1 MARNSVFEYIFKNLP
16 TIRRIPREA
25 QGATATF
32 RPTMRD
38 YALPVPSYRD
48 HLDTLYDQRLRE
60 DSRDLLAD
68 MFKNDPDVSAAVGG
82 YLTMADTRLT
92 MVVRDDKDHIDV
104 DATEKLQKIVRTLTR
119 QTDFKNGFVL
129 KPNLQMFCQELR
141 WMLLLRGAI
150 GAELIFDSSFI
161 PQRIQQVDMKSIFW
175 FEQESGIYKPQ
186 QRLFNGAAQGFIDLD
201 IPTFFVAYHRRDVT
215 DIYPK
220 SDFVSVINTAA
231 ARQLVIN
238 ELFRIMQ
245 VSGFPRISLKVLE
258 DVLVKNAPVAIRD
271 DANQL
276 QAWARARLG
285 EVAASF
291 ANIRS
296 DQPFA
301 HFDSVEPSVIND
313 KAPGMA
319 VDISKVIDVLNA
331 QNQAALKTMATVI
344 GRGNGTTGVA
354 SVEAR
359 IAAMNAD
366 QLNVPVKQLL
376 DQLLTFALNAHGVQG
391 FVDCRFDTA
400 ELRPATELE
409 PQMVLR
415 SSRLKQDLSL
425 GIITDEEYTM
435 AMYNRLP
442 HPDAP
447 KLSGTNFNPAGG
459 PEVRTDDVSPNQ
471 GSLDRSM
478 VPEGGDM
485 ARSNGVKAALALL
498 STMVDDQ

>member
-1 MARNSVFEYIFKNLP
+1 MARKNIIENMFSNLP
-16 TIRRIPREA
+16 TIRQIPRTPQA
-25 QGATATF
+25 ATPTF
-32 RPTMRD
+32 RPTMKQW
-38 YALPVPSYRD
+38 ALPVIDYRR
-48 HLDTLYDQRLRE
+48 HLRTLYDERLYE

-92 MVVRDDKDHIDV
+92 MVVRDDTGQIDP
-104 DATEKLQKIVRTLTR
+104 DATAKLHKVVQNLSH
-119 QTDFKNGFVL
+119 QTDFKNGFQFR
-129 KPNLQMFCQELR
+129 PNLPMLCQELR
-141 WMLLLRGAI
+141 YMLLLRGAI
-150 GAELIFDSSFI
+150 GAELVFNDKLI
-161 PQRIQQVDMKSIFW
+161 PERIQQVDMRTIFW
-175 FEQESGIYKPQ
+175 FEQESGEYKPQ
-186 QRLFNGAAQGFIDLD
+186 QRLVNGASFAFIDLD

-215 DIYPK
+215 KIYPV

-238 ELFRIMQ
+238 ELFRVMQ
-245 VSGFPRISLKVLE
+245 VTGFPRIALKVLE
-258 DVLVKNAPVAIRD
+258 EVLIKNAPVAVRD

-276 QAWARARLG
+276 QAWARARLQ
-285 EVAASF
+285 EIAASF

-301 HFDSVEPSVIND
+301 HFDSVEPSVINE
-313 KAPGMA
+313 KNPAA
-319 VDISKVIDVLNA
+319 ALDITDVISVLNA

-359 IAAMNAD
+359 LAAMFAD

-376 DQLLTFALNAHGVQG
+376 DQILTFVLHTYGTRG
-391 FVDCRFDTA
+391 FVDCKFDPA

-409 PQMVLR
+409 PQLVLR
-415 SSRLKQDLSL
+415 AARLRADLSL
-425 GIITDEEYTM
+425 GLITDEEYSLQ
-435 AMYNRLP
+435 MYGRLP

-447 KLSGTNFNPAGG
+447 KLSGTNFNPQGG
-459 PEVRTDDVSPNQ
+459 PTVRTNDVSPNQ

-478 VPEGGDM
+478 TPEGSDM
-485 ARSNGVKAALALL
+485 NRSDGV
-498 STMVDDQ
+498 QQQ